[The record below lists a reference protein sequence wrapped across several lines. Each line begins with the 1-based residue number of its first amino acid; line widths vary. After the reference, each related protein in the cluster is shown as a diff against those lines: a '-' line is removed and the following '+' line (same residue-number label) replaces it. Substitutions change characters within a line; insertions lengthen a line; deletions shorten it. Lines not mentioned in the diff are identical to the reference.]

1 MLRSKDELHV
11 LSRSF
16 HDMVGSLKEM
26 IQGIANSA
34 QVTSSNAESLSQA
47 LLHAAEQ
54 VEKRSGTVEEI
65 YEGVQSQEASVGGAL
80 SAADRMRQ
88 EAKTMHA
95 DAERMRAMSET
106 METTMSENQ
115 ATVRALIEGMER
127 FSQTGEAT
135 FEMVKR
141 LETDAA
147 EIESITYTVREIA
160 EQTHLL
166 ALNASIEA
174 AHAGEYGTGFAVVAK
189 EIRKLAER
197 SEQSVQQINKIIEQ
211 VRTQIQ
217 ETSQQLQT
225 QSVLIRQEASRR
237 ESVEEAT
244 QQMSVGVADSIRIMQ
259 QMERSI
265 LAQTAEVDE
274 IHALI
279 SDISDMAAH
288 ITAGAKQI
296 ADASN
301 EETAIMQE
309 IASSSDVLQDQ
320 AN

>member
-1 MLRSKDELHV
+1 VLRSKDELHV